1 VIDKWWS
8 KTENSR
14 PVSERNSILPK
25 PSKILRVL
33 RVESLVGAGSTPQPA
48 WTHLLEAASAQP
60 VSSLSLRLGAPLV
73 GNLVT
78 YAEKNREWMVAFAE
92 TASMLGIPTLL
103 WVGPDS
109 EFSAD
114 DAVVLSGLGVIV
126 GFSLDTRALS
136 ANLLRSEIEGGMKRL
151 SGLLG
156 YEPKCLRV
164 TSVDRL
170 VLQQARSAGFNLV
183 FRDGSGLNRNHDD
196 IISTRVS
203 TDPAL
208 ESAWFLGRRRA
219 TLRVIAEG
227 VVSRV
232 DPKRFGL

>member
-1 VIDKWWS
+1 LIV
-8 KTENSR
+8 
-14 PVSERNSILPK
+14 LK

-33 RVESLVGAGSTPQPA
+33 RVESLVGPGSTTQPE
-48 WTHLLEAASAQP
+48 WTRLLEAASAQP
-60 VSSLSLRLGAPLV
+60 VSSLSLRLGAPLA

-126 GFSLDTRALS
+126 GLSLDIRTLS
-136 ANLLRSEIEGGMKRL
+136 ASLLRSVMETEMKRL
-151 SGLLG
+151 SGVLG

-170 VLQQARSAGFNLV
+170 VLQQASSAGFNLV
-183 FRDGSGLNRNHDD
+183 FRDGSGLNMNHED
-196 IISTRVS
+196 IVSTRIS

-219 TLRVIAEG
+219 TLRVVAEG